1 MRCSVGTSLHVSEP
15 VVSTD
20 HLAAPVLGR
29 SGCPTER
36 AGRSQGRPLFQ
47 RGDVCCMQQQT
58 GEFCADPF
66 LRFRQCGSCRQA
78 RALDAAILRLARQG
92 GRKVETSRATVARGE
107 RASWAEKRTGEASD
121 LRAREKVRERA
132 GVAGGARVRRISR
145 PGDRT
150 VEHTGKRRRRYGR
163 AGVHT
168 GNAWKQ
174 TRRQRLGEARRSA
187 DTHGNARCIPV
198 FWVWGGR

>member
-92 GRKVETSRATVARGE
+92 GRKVENFESNGCTRRARKLG
-107 RASWAEKRTGEASD
+107 GEAHWGGD

-174 TRRQRLGEARRSA
+174 TRRQRLGVARRSA